1 MELTHIFGQSK
12 EKLMR
17 VVMQCRRQQKAGD
30 FIRLNRNSIR
40 LFGKQVFV
48 ILSCIDKKKLHEIIP
63 LEDEMSVER
72 YSGESVTLSDVFLSS
87 ENAVWDGD
95 TIMFKTE
102 DDVLVSANQYEY
114 IQKHGPLSQ
123 YHYFAKSNNKD
134 FEMMR
139 VWKDLSRKSAEAR
152 KDKAKEILYLTI
164 GTVTWTI
171 TEATATK
178 PAVRV
183 TSPIMQCQIMEASNS
198 KDRPRF
204 TIIADTVKVNSI
216 LARELKQRN
225 VELFLNVT
233 MDNIPF
239 GQSAL
244 DALKA
249 IEDNAKYC
257 PDIEVNINDF
267 NICLLDS
274 TNETICQLIEKHID
288 ELAASP
294 LIQVLMGE
302 RMYEELPVRK
312 VADYPIYPLPTDD
325 SQRDVI
331 NDVLA
336 GHSINI
342 SAAAGTGKSHLMVLL
357 AACLVIAG
365 RNLCVMSE
373 KRAANEVFL
382 KYAAKIGLDQ
392 FCLEINNKMTV
403 PQIIDQL
410 DRICNT
416 AQVYVDP
423 VRARDLLSETAE
435 IEKSLEDYNEAVYSA
450 IPGLDLSLY
459 ELIGEAIS
467 RDVCTDVSACNISLD
482 KYRAVCRKLE
492 TLQEDINNTVS
503 DEDFESFLRE
513 GTTGDNETDELLSES
528 VNSLKHNGVDIIA
541 FVKSNCIAYDEI
553 CAVAKANLARI
564 LASKLVHDK
573 KIEKYGNVFLRSKY
587 AKLTEAYA
595 KLQSL
600 YRDYMRQQL
609 SARIAKASAEDTE
622 LIPILERI
630 KTSKMSVNDFFKKY
644 GAAILKLCPVIVT
657 TPSAAINYVTD
668 EMNIFDAL
676 LIDEASQVPIASVI
690 PFLIKER
697 QLIAFGDNNQLDI
710 MSFFMSDDEDG
721 YDENGEF
728 DLSRTDKS
736 ILHLVQGKG
745 IPSRRL
751 SYHYRSKTQHLFVAS
766 NLLCYNGNINLTPD
780 VFASW
785 SKLPAYLG
793 FEIVKVD
800 VPFDT
805 AKALA
810 AVLSKSQTTKRK
822 ENNTYITSYM
832 ERVKSEM
839 AKGIAERVAQIKDN
853 TPEKSVGVV
862 TLNDIF
868 QNMVIDELEDLIADG
883 SLDCDIDND
892 EDVWVRS
899 LENAQGKEADVIII
913 AIDHARRNVNGVL
926 LKNISGYFHGGE
938 KGEQSGNNRLNVL
951 FTRAREKNIIYLSFD
966 YNEIKD
972 SDRSLKR
979 LYTYL
984 EYAATGNMSCI
995 AEKPIVEDKTNN
1007 YAAQV
1012 ISVALNGCEVKSKV
1026 GANAMMVD
1034 LGVLDTPDA
1043 DKFKLGFLLPNH
1055 KITPNTLYTKINLL
1069 ERAGWRVLPL
1079 SLVYLL
1085 EKPETYKSQL
1095 PKMIDN
1101 EHRLGSDVEENYLTA
1116 TKPAVPVTL
1125 EEIALREQMN
1135 EPDINEGAERAE
1147 VITPLTVPEFAQM
1160 DIETACR
1167 QSCDDTI
1174 KAATQQ
1180 VIDLSYKQNTQA
1192 FLVKLAQ
1199 SAHKAAINGD
1209 SGKLSGFT
1217 NKAYYLYKN
1226 MGEKRA
1232 CYLLAQL
1239 LRLTDSEGNQQ
1250 FIKDLLEES
1259 VAMNIIEEV
1268 A

>member
-1 MELTHIFGQSK
+1 MNSTDFPEQV
-12 EKLMR
+12 KLKLR
-17 VVMQCRRQQKAGD
+17 RLVLQYRRQQKAGN
-30 FIRLNRNSIR
+30 FIRLNKNSIR
-40 LFGKQVFV
+40 LFGKQAAV
-48 ILSCIDKKKLHEIIP
+48 ILSCTDKTKLHEIIP
-63 LEDEMSVER
+63 LEDEMSVQR
-72 YSGESVTLSDVFLSS
+72 YSGEAVTEADVFQSS

-102 DDVLVSANQYEY
+102 DNVLLSANQYEY

-134 FEMMR
+134 FAMRR
-139 VWKDLSRKSAEAR
+139 VWKDLRRKATEAR
-152 KDKAKEILYLTI
+152 KDKSKDIFYLTI
-164 GTVTWTI
+164 GTVTWTL
-171 TEATATK
+171 TEATETK
-178 PAVRV
+178 PADRV
-183 TSPIMQCQIMEASNS
+183 TSPIMQCQITEAKNS

-204 TIIADTVKVNSI
+204 HIVADTVKVNSI
-216 LARELKQRN
+216 LARELKQKN
-225 VELFLNVT
+225 IELFLNVT

-239 GQSAL
+239 GQPAL
-244 DALKA
+244 DALEA
-249 IEDNAKYC
+249 IEENAKYC
-257 PDIEVNINDF
+257 PDIEVSINDV

-302 RMYEELPVRK
+302 RTYEELPVRK
-312 VADYPIYPLPTDD
+312 IADYPIYPLPTDD
-325 SQRDVI
+325 SQREVI
-331 NDVLA
+331 SDVLA

-382 KYAAKIGLDQ
+382 KYAEKIGLEQ

-410 DRICNT
+410 DRIRNT
-416 AQVYVDP
+416 AKVYVDS

-467 RDVCTDVSACNISLD
+467 RDACTDVSAFNISLD
-482 KYRAVCRKLE
+482 RYRAVCRKLE
-492 TLQEDINNTVS
+492 TLQEDITNTVS
-503 DEDFESFLRE
+503 DEDFGRFLRE
-513 GTTGDNETDELLSES
+513 GTTGDDETDELLSES
-528 VNSLKHNGVDIIA
+528 VDSLKHNGVDIIA
-541 FVKSNCIAYDEI
+541 FVKSNCIASDEI
-553 CAVAKANLARI
+553 CAFAKANLARI

-573 KIEKYGNVFLRSKY
+573 KVERYGNVLLRSKY
-587 AKLTEAYA
+587 AKITEAYA

-600 YRDYMRQQL
+600 YRDFMRQQL

-630 KTSKMSVNDFFKKY
+630 KTSKMSVTDFFKKY

-657 TPSAAINYVTD
+657 TPSAAINFVTD
-668 EMNIFDAL
+668 EMNVFDAL
-676 LIDEASQVPIASVI
+676 LIDEASQVPIASVL

-736 ILHLVQGKG
+736 ILHLVQGKV
-745 IPSRRL
+745 PSRRL
-751 SYHYRSKTQHLFVAS
+751 LYHYRSKTQHLFNPS
-766 NLLCYNGNINLTPD
+766 NLLCYNGCINLTPD
-780 VFASW
+780 VYTSW
-785 SKLPAYLG
+785 EKLPERLG
-793 FEIVKVD
+793 FEMVRIDVFFDKDKASAANNPSKKNDYIQSYTENVKE
-800 VPFDT
+800 
-805 AKALA
+805 K
-810 AVLSKSQTTKRK
+810 
-822 ENNTYITSYM
+822 
-832 ERVKSEM
+832 M
-839 AKGIAERVAQIKDN
+839 AKSVAERVSAIKAE

-926 LKNISGYFHGGE
+926 QKNISGYFHGGE

-972 SDRSLKR
+972 SYRSLKR

-995 AEKPIVEDKTNN
+995 AEKPIVEDKTNA

-1012 ISVALNGCEVKSKV
+1012 ISVALNSCEVRSKV

-1043 DKFKLGFLLPNH
+1043 DKFRIGFLLPNH

-1101 EHRLGSDVEENYLTA
+1101 GHRLGSDVEENYLTA

-1125 EEIALREQMN
+1125 KEIASRGQ
-1135 EPDINEGAERAE
+1135 INEFANEEEGGGEDA
-1147 VITPLTVPEFAQM
+1147 ITSLSITEFAQL
-1160 DIETACR
+1160 DIEGACR
-1167 QSCDDTI
+1167 KACDDEI
-1174 KAATQQ
+1174 REATQQ
-1180 VIDLSYKQNTQA
+1180 TIDSYYKQDSQA

-1199 SAHKAAINGD
+1199 SAHKAAAAGAKD
-1209 SGKLSGFT
+1209 KLDDFT
-1217 NKAYYLYKN
+1217 GKAYFLYKN
-1226 MGEKRA
+1226 VGEDRA

-1239 LRLTDSEGNQQ
+1239 LRVTANEGNQA
-1250 FIKDLLEES
+1250 FIQTLLEEA
-1259 VAMNIIEEV
+1259 VTMNIIGGDV
-1268 A
+1268 K